1 MVRENEQGAY
11 LGLGP
16 GLKNAATLVATD
28 PHFDVL
34 DWGRQ
39 RLILGKCSRLPDD
52 QDLAA
57 GRYGIDFHRALP
69 PFQTTSG
76 YTCDW
81 GEGPITV
88 NAYNY
93 ARYLP
98 RSLRFREFT
107 ANLAFAAQSYDEF
120 QAKCRVYRNFYNY
133 QYNSPAPIVIATPH
147 SGQVHR
153 PPDDYHPFPHS
164 EIDAWTARVAAACA
178 QMLAPGR
185 KRVVISLHS
194 TDYFGSLI
202 DIGDFGL
209 PQNGRLPRLV
219 TSLQKSFAAAL
230 AAIRPAYGQYI
241 LPYTQARLKWIKE
254 RWGTVD
260 PSRLA
265 SKSTAARFEIHSLIK
280 VLETCLDPDQ
290 PYNLDALLHGLEQ
303 HCRTATTPLITL
315 NGIFSGR
322 KTARL
327 LNLAANLQESGIDT
341 AIQVECSRF
350 LARDYPAL
358 AAAIITALIDELEGL
373 P

>member
-1 MVRENEQGAY
+1 MVRESKHGAY

-16 GLKNAATLVATD
+16 GLLNAATLVATD

-34 DWGRQ
+34 DRGEQ
-39 RLILGKCSRLPDD
+39 RLILAKCSRLPDD

-69 PFQTTSG
+69 PFQATSG

-81 GEGPITV
+81 GEGPVAV

-107 ANLAFAAQSYDEF
+107 ANLAFAAPNRSEF

-153 PPDDYHPFPHS
+153 PPDDYQPFPYS
-164 EIDAWTARVAAACA
+164 EIDAWTARVALACA
-178 QMLAPGR
+178 QMLSPGR
-185 KRVVISLHS
+185 KRIIISLHS
-194 TDYFGSLI
+194 TDYFGSLL

-209 PQNGRLPRLV
+209 HQNNCLPWLV
-219 TSLQKSFAAAL
+219 TLLQKRFAAAL
-230 AAIRPAYGQYI
+230 DAIRPAYCQYI
-241 LPYTQARLKWIKE
+241 LPYTQARLKWINE
-254 RWGTVD
+254 HWGTID

-280 VLETCLDPDQ
+280 VLGTCLDPTQTFNRDT
-290 PYNLDALLHGLEQ
+290 LWHAMEQ
-303 HCRTATTPLITL
+303 YCRTATTPLITL

-322 KTARL
+322 KTAGL
-327 LNLAANLQESGIDT
+327 LNLAANLRENLIDT
-341 AIQVECSRF
+341 AVQVECSRF
-350 LARDYPAL
+350 LAQYYPEL
-358 AAAIITALIDELEGL
+358 AAAIITALIAGLEKL